1 MPIPTLPNVF
11 LSDTPNPDA
20 QPDAAPDNRLTLREA
35 RDRALQLSRETDE
48 RLAEE
53 RRREAAPD
61 DIAILAADLA
71 SEPIDRSGCQCA
83 YNEYCPTCEAE
94 LAALHAAHDE
104 LARDDAAPFTDVWVD
119 AVRLQKRVQELEAQ
133 LAAKEQT
140 IADLR
145 DLAYERAPKIA
156 AEELRRQK
164 EEYEAQLAEAN
175 AQHNAMFENMKAQAV
190 LVARL
195 RAALA
200 QVEVWMAGDDGPLE
214 AMWDNGDIG
223 SFEDYDMSWE
233 LTLNQ
238 VRKLH
243 IDPVMLGVLGDSET
257 VKVYRAVLAALNPR
271 EGEGETK

>member
-1 MPIPTLPNVF
+1 MRLEEDDRFDCDFPGRCLMPGVHM
-11 LSDTPNPDA
+11 LSECYTREMAEERARENDA
-20 QPDAAPDNRLTLREA
+20 AAPDDVSTFALKLWARLNERRCHLIERNHAGVASDAERIELAQLQTLADECICVFAPLPIAELEAYMKSKGIDVPAPDDNRITPREA

-83 YNEYCPTCEAE
+83 DNEYCPTCEAE

-164 EEYEAQLAEAN
+164 EEYEA
-175 AQHNAMFENMKAQAV
+175 
-190 LVARL
+190 R
-195 RAALA
+195 
-200 QVEVWMAGDDGPLE
+200 
-214 AMWDNGDIG
+214 
-223 SFEDYDMSWE
+223 
-233 LTLNQ
+233 
-238 VRKLH
+238 
-243 IDPVMLGVLGDSET
+243 
-257 VKVYRAVLAALNPR
+257 
-271 EGEGETK
+271 